1 MYYMKKD
8 KSADLKSGRT
18 FTYLASRTGLT
29 DRYLKGVF
37 AGDKCKKTTA
47 LLLISIRHEISI
59 TDSNIEKYLDY
70 YFNIEGKE
78 N

>member
-47 LLLISIRHEISI
+47 LLLISIRHEISV
-59 TDSNIEKYLDY
+59 TDSNIEKYLAY

-78 N
+78 D